1 MNKRILLLPGAY
13 NSPAARFRIWQFV
26 EPFKEAGYEVTIRVP
41 FPDREN
47 KNQKGR
53 LVNLPAR
60 LSSVLRVISAWWITR
75 DAHTFFAVITNRDI
89 IPELRITFLEKKIIR
104 KEGKLIFDFDDAIHL
119 GTRQFKLKN
128 FLSGC
133 TYIVGGNPMLRDY
146 GLSLNPRTTLI
157 PTVVN
162 ASYYCENK
170 KRANEVIRI
179 GWSGSASTNKVC
191 LPLLKE
197 SIIALS
203 KELNFQFV
211 VISNEDPIIDWE
223 GVQYEFIQWKADKE
237 VEQLQTFDLG
247 LMPLNDTEFERG
259 KCGLKAIQY
268 MALGIPALVSPVGVN
283 AEIVQHGISGYHCT
297 SVDDWK
303 NYLLKLSADPALRS
317 EMGRNARQR
326 VEKEYSVDFAL
337 SLWLKVFASI

>member
-47 KNQKGR
+47 KNQNGQ
-53 LVNLPAR
+53 LVKLPSR
-60 LSSVLRVISAWWITR
+60 LSSALRIISAWWITR

-104 KEGKLIFDFDDAIHL
+104 KGGRLIFDFDDAIHL
-119 GTRQFKLKN
+119 GARQLKLKR
-128 FLSGC
+128 FLSASTC
-133 TYIVGGNPMLRDY
+133 IVGGNPMLRDY
-146 GLSLNPRTTLI
+146 GLSLNPRTILI

-162 ASYYCENK
+162 TNYYRESK
-170 KRANEVIRI
+170 QSSNEPIRI

-197 SIIALS
+197 TMVVLS

-211 VISNEDPIIDWE
+211 VISNEDPSINWE
-223 GVQYEFIQWKADKE
+223 GVQYEFIRWTADKE

-297 SVDDWK
+297 TVEDWK
-303 NYLLKLSADPALRS
+303 NYLLKLSADSELRT
-317 EMGRNARQR
+317 EMGKNARER
-326 VEKEYSVDFAL
+326 VITGYSVDYAL
-337 SLWLKVFASI
+337 SLWLKVFESI

>member
-1 MNKRILLLPGAY
+1 MNKGILLLPGAY

-26 EPFKEAGYEVTIRVP
+26 EPFKKAGYEVTIRVP

-47 KNQKGR
+47 KNQNGQ
-53 LVNLPAR
+53 LVKLPAR
-60 LSSVLRVISAWWITR
+60 LSSMLRIISAWWITR

-89 IPELRITFLEKKIIR
+89 IPELRITFLEKRIIKKGGKI
-104 KEGKLIFDFDDAIHL
+104 IFDFDDAIHL
-119 GTRQFKLKN
+119 GARQLKLKN
-128 FLSGC
+128 FISGC

-146 GLSLNPRTTLI
+146 GLSLNPRTILI

-162 ASYYCENK
+162 TSYYHESK
-170 KRANEVIRI
+170 QTANELIRI

-197 SIIALS
+197 SMVALA
-203 KELNFQFV
+203 KELKFKFV
-211 VISNEDPIIDWE
+211 VISNEDPSIDWE
-223 GVQYEFIQWKADKE
+223 GVRYEFIQWRADKE

-283 AEIVQHGISGYHCT
+283 AEIVQHGISGYHCI

-303 NYLLKLSADPALRS
+303 NYLLKLSAEPALRL

-326 VEKEYSVDFAL
+326 VEKGYSVDYAL